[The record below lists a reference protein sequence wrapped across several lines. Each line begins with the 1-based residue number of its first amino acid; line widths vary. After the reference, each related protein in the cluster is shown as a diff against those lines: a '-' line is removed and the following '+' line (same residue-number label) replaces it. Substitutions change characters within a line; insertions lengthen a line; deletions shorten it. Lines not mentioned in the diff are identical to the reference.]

1 MQKDKKQ
8 EIKEEK
14 EEEKETDEE
23 QEEVEEETE
32 TEELK
37 TPSEGEKKYYPRAVS
52 IEQMFNAID
61 DKLDLILNK
70 K

>member
-14 EEEKETDEE
+14 EPEETEEE
-23 QEEVEEETE
+23 QEEIKEETNLEPESE
-32 TEELK
+32 T
-37 TPSEGEKKYYPRAVS
+37 KKYYPRAVS
-52 IEQMFNAID
+52 IEQMFNTID
-61 DKLDLILNK
+61 DKLDLILSK